1 MAERVIFTRSINLD
15 LLDEV
20 YEEYIAGLTK
30 LESKTKL
37 EDIIGQSITDKYNI
51 NKTRA
56 ILQNLW
62 FIETNWFHDEA
73 VAAARYLA
81 RTDRLP
87 VHWAVLMVTYPIF
100 TDLCVV
106 LGQLFEL
113 KDSVSAAQIKE
124 EIFNKWGAR
133 STLDSSL
140 SRNLKSLRD
149 MGVLKRTERYTSY
162 AKITHKVSDP
172 KVVACLFAAVMLG
185 AGKQYMTW
193 ESFMAHPAVFPF
205 SISDIIPSDM
215 AAVSYLTMER
225 MGEQIVFRTR
235 FSTDQ
240 TINSTKLK

>member
-1 MAERVIFTRSINLD
+1 MAERVIFTRSISLD
-15 LLDEV
+15 LLNEV

-37 EDIIGQSITDKYNI
+37 EEIIGQSITDKYNVK
-51 NKTRA
+51 KTRA

-62 FIETNWFHDEA
+62 FNDTNWFHNEA
-73 VAAARYLA
+73 VAVARYLT

-87 VHWAVLMVTYPIF
+87 VHWAILMVNYPIF
-100 TDLCVV
+100 TDLCIV

-149 MGVLKRTERYTSY
+149 MGALKRAERHTSY

-185 AGKQYMTW
+185 TEQQYMTW
-193 ESFMAHPAVFPF
+193 ECFMSHPAIFPF
-205 SISDIIPSDM
+205 FISDVTPSDM

-225 MGEQIVFRTR
+225 MGEQIVFRTVV
-235 FSTDQ
+235 D
-240 TINSTKLK
+240 K